1 MFMLPESVPDGYTMI
16 FPLWHNSHTT
26 APSCSPKTFVLLPF
40 PCIEMIQCAYGD
52 VDEHSLGS
60 CSAEVAAIN
69 ANRKEKVKKTNK

>member
-1 MFMLPESVPDGYTMI
+1 
-16 FPLWHNSHTT
+16 
-26 APSCSPKTFVLLPF
+26 
-40 PCIEMIQCAYGD
+40 MIQCAYGD